1 MSGIL
6 KSARIAGVFLFAGS
20 ASAAFAQL
28 GTGWTEYQTKWYY
41 DVPPNASAYGDRYTY
56 QNGVFH
62 LWVKGT
68 DQSTFPGRDS
78 GPRSVVRV
86 QNEYAS
92 GDHQFEADV
101 MVVAGSEKV
110 GTWQLFQSPT
120 PWMIRVYGGKYLQ
133 FGNGSAIASVTFGK
147 YQHFNA
153 IHSPATKKL
162 ELYLDGQRIL
172 GTTLNSDDGIRFYNK
187 FGVYG
192 RAGMG
197 DMNEIYYKNVKY
209 FSKGGTGLVTL
220 EPRRNGVRSLSPG
233 ASPAWELFDPMGRKA
248 ELGSGLPR
256 LVRRE
261 DGAFLL
267 IRPPI
272 F

>member
-1 MSGIL
+1 MAGIR
-6 KSARIAGVFLFAGS
+6 KSARIAGLVLATGFS
-20 ASAAFAQL
+20 TQAFAQL
-28 GTGWTEYQTKWYY
+28 GSGWSEYQPKWNF
-41 DVPPNASAYGDRYTY
+41 DVPPNASGYGNRYTY

-62 LWVKGT
+62 LWVKDT

-78 GPRSVVRV
+78 GPRSEVRV

-101 MVVAGSEKV
+101 MVMAGSEKV

-133 FGNGSAIASVTFGK
+133 YGNGSTIASVPFGK

-172 GTTLNSDDGIRFYNK
+172 STTLNSDGAIRFYNK

-192 RAGMG
+192 RPGMG
-197 DMNEIYYKNVKY
+197 ALNEIYYKNVKF
-209 FSKGGTGLVTL
+209 FSKGGTAIITL
-220 EPRRNGVRSLSPG
+220 DPPRNGVRSLSPG
-233 ASPAWELFDPMGRKA
+233 ETSAWKVFDLRGRMA
-248 ELGSGLPR
+248 EGNVLEAGRVPQ
-256 LVRRE
+256 
-261 DGAFLL
+261 GAFPYTL
-267 IRPPI
+267 R
-272 F
+272 